1 MSYYHTKYVGFGKRV
16 VGRGEDE
23 QKLYAYLS
31 SVAYGDTPQARQE
44 KLNKFNL
51 SKDWAIDSKLTTPDV
66 VVMKNDKTKQIVH
79 SVAGTR
85 LSSTANRF
93 RDLRSDLGIVL
104 GLDRW
109 GDRTKEVKSVVDSA
123 KDKYKDNNH
132 TLTGH
137 SLGAKVST
145 NISRQTGLPAVVF
158 NTGSSPLSA
167 ISDRIAKLFGR
178 DHKDSKVTQ
187 YTTNQGMTIDPLSIS
202 GKLLGT
208 ANKTTEVSTVDPTKS
223 NHHLGSFAV
232 GAGRKKKPVVSK
244 WIAHV
249 KKYQAEHSC
258 TYKEALSGASK
269 SYNH

>member
-1 MSYYHTKYVGFGKRV
+1 
-16 VGRGEDE
+16 
-23 QKLYAYLS
+23 
-31 SVAYGDTPQARQE
+31 
-44 KLNKFNL
+44 
-51 SKDWAIDSKLTTPDV
+51 
-66 VVMKNDKTKQIVH
+66 
-79 SVAGTR
+79 
-85 LSSTANRF
+85 
-93 RDLRSDLGIVL
+93 VL

-123 KDKYKDNNH
+123 KDKYKDYNH

>member
-1 MSYYHTKYVGFGKRV
+1 
-16 VGRGEDE
+16 
-23 QKLYAYLS
+23 
-31 SVAYGDTPQARQE
+31 
-44 KLNKFNL
+44 
-51 SKDWAIDSKLTTPDV
+51 
-66 VVMKNDKTKQIVH
+66 
-79 SVAGTR
+79 
-85 LSSTANRF
+85 
-93 RDLRSDLGIVL
+93 
-104 GLDRW
+104 
-109 GDRTKEVKSVVDSA
+109 
-123 KDKYKDNNH
+123 
-132 TLTGH
+132 
-137 SLGAKVST
+137 
-145 NISRQTGLPAVVF
+145 VF